1 MELLAALAIAAPT
14 IAVAYVVIYA
24 IDKKWA
30 RK

>member
-14 IAVAYVVIYA
+14 IAVTYVVGYSIA
-24 IDKKWA
+24 KKWA

>member
-14 IAVAYVVIYA
+14 ISVAYVVGYA
-24 IDKKWA
+24 IAKKWA